1 MPLHYLIFNKRA
13 ESSVLWARFCFTS
26 PLNIKYEMLQF
37 EDLKLFSSGKVQEHF
52 HEIDEPGGS
61 DESQFQLV
69 ECCNCILDS
78 TSFCT
83 SQFNE
88 CAILF
93 VFQTIYY

>member
-1 MPLHYLIFNKRA
+1 
-13 ESSVLWARFCFTS
+13 
-26 PLNIKYEMLQF
+26 MLQF

-61 DESQFQLV
+61 DESQ
-69 ECCNCILDS
+69 
-78 TSFCT
+78 